1 MRARCTDRTV
11 AGTYRPQ
18 SLFHPITWSPAALDL
33 WRCLSSRICGRI
45 CPTFGQRPVHRT
57 KPDWTTFSSRREIA
71 MMLLARCLLWLLRM
85 NGHHLATLLVSS
97 LDRLITQVADDP
109 CLSSSLQRE
118 RARLLLCIEQ
128 HLGSPP
134 KVVRAKTAMHSQRR
148 LSLRVRCYQALAAGF
163 LPSQRFDV
171 LLLLAHRAKRRR
183 NYSGSSSEAL
193 RSSSPGSSPGRV
205 VEDGGKSGLG
215 SALRMCLSS
224 TSTICA

>member
-1 MRARCTDRTV
+1 
-11 AGTYRPQ
+11 
-18 SLFHPITWSPAALDL
+18 
-33 WRCLSSRICGRI
+33 
-45 CPTFGQRPVHRT
+45 
-57 KPDWTTFSSRREIA
+57 

-193 RSSSPGSSPGRV
+193 KSSSPGSSP
-205 VEDGGKSGLG
+205 ESDLDGNTSVSPG
-215 SALRMCLSS
+215 SCSRL
-224 TSTICA
+224 